1 MTTEERLNRTEHFT
15 AAEAGQRRKERE
27 ENRQIWRDTQR
38 QIDQLTADTS
48 SAITRTNAV
57 ITRLA
62 EESREA
68 DARLGARI
76 DALAEESRAAD
87 ARLGHH
93 IDALVSGM
101 GQFMARV
108 RPLLPKG

>member
-1 MTTEERLNRTEHFT
+1 MTTEERLNRSEHFT
-15 AAEAGQRRKERE
+15 AAEAEQRRKERE

-48 SAITRTNAV
+48 AAITRTNAA
-57 ITRLA
+57 ITHLA

-76 DALAEESRAAD
+76 DA
-87 ARLGHH
+87 
-93 IDALVSGM
+93 SGM
-101 GQFMARV
+101 GQFMAKV
-108 RPLLPKG
+108 QPLLPKE